1 MDNKDKSE
9 QLCEEKEVIEID
21 LVYLEISDN

>member
-21 LVYLEISDN
+21 LAYFEISDN